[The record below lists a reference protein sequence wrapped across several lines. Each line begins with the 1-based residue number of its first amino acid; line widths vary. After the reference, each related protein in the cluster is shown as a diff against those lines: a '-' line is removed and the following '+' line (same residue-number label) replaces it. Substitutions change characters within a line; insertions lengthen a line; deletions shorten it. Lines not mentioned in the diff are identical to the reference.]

1 MKSMNTNSA
10 YRLLDLNVFAYDP
23 RLAYRLKQYSSSTIL
38 IWLVITFYH
47 YFPYYRHFLSGNV
60 QEILLVMA
68 ITYSILALPVYLL
81 LPINRLHNSRGYILF
96 KSIRPL
102 TKSFYNALKT
112 IAHAQ
117 KPKLYLSSI
126 DKYNL
131 IFIVIKLFF
140 LPMMLNFL
148 IINYYSVYT
157 VAPSLISGGL
167 SQFLTINTFNTVIFP
182 LLLSG
187 FLLIDTAFFTLGYAT
202 ESRYLG
208 NRLKSVDSTWLG
220 WLVVLVCYPPFNGT
234 SIKYLHWYASNS
246 ISFTTV
252 NLTFIANLAVVL
264 LVGVYASASVALGFK
279 ASNLTNR
286 GIVSRGPYS
295 LIRHP
300 AYSAKNLA
308 WWLSIIPVFSFKAAL
323 SMALWSF
330 IYFMRAI
337 TEERHLNKYSD
348 YQRYCKKVK
357 YRFIPGVL

>member
-1 MKSMNTNSA
+1 
-10 YRLLDLNVFAYDP
+10 
-23 RLAYRLKQYSSSTIL
+23 
-38 IWLVITFYH
+38 
-47 YFPYYRHFLSGNV
+47 
-60 QEILLVMA
+60 
-68 ITYSILALPVYLL
+68 
-81 LPINRLHNSRGYILF
+81 
-96 KSIRPL
+96 
-102 TKSFYNALKT
+102 
-112 IAHAQ
+112 
-117 KPKLYLSSI
+117 
-126 DKYNL
+126 
-131 IFIVIKLFF
+131 
-140 LPMMLNFL
+140 
-148 IINYYSVYT
+148 
-157 VAPSLISGGL
+157 
-167 SQFLTINTFNTVIFP
+167 LTINTFNTVIFP

-286 GIVSRGPYS
+286 GIVS
-295 LIRHP
+295 
-300 AYSAKNLA
+300 
-308 WWLSIIPVFSFKAAL
+308 
-323 SMALWSF
+323 LWSF

-337 TEERHLNKYSD
+337 TEERHLNKDSD